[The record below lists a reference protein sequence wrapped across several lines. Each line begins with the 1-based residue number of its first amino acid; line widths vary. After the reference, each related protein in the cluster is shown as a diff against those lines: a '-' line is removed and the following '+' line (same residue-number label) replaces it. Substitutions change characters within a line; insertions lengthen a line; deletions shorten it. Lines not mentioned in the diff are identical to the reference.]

1 MHIKWI
7 CVIRVR
13 IDDDGRKKSRGLH
26 QSVNFSSNRGQSMF
40 SSSSSSSNRQNSY
53 RFVLFLRPYH
63 KMILSFDRP
72 PAPLGWR
79 QALDPLGKKRSREE
93 LSGRLARK
101 DTFEVE
107 RQEEEE

>member
-1 MHIKWI
+1 
-7 CVIRVR
+7 
-13 IDDDGRKKSRGLH
+13 
-26 QSVNFSSNRGQSMF
+26 
-40 SSSSSSSNRQNSY
+40 
-53 RFVLFLRPYH
+53 
-63 KMILSFDRP
+63 MILSFDRP

-107 RQEEEE
+107 RQEEEGDEEQEEKRMVED